1 MLLCCLLYSVCSV
14 TDQYAVAL
22 TSFTP
27 ITASQLVCEEDAQEY
42 SRGQIHNL
50 LLMID
55 HGNQQA
61 GGLAKTASACG
72 IAGFVRFLMGYYVVL
87 ITQRRRVGHFGTVI
101 MMMML
106 LAGGSC
112 THDLC

>member
-1 MLLCCLLYSVCSV
+1 
-14 TDQYAVAL
+14 
-22 TSFTP
+22 
-27 ITASQLVCEEDAQEY
+27 VCEEDAQEY